1 MTTGHVDTRRGS
13 ESLRRWRQQQYARRC
28 RSQAWLMDRVGHGR
42 QLTIGQLG
50 ALPRPARC
58 GWPLTGVG
66 IRLHEGRAFL
76 HGAQHCASPW
86 ACPLCTPVIR
96 SRRAQDLRHAV
107 RWWHD
112 TPPEHGLIFLT
123 LTIPHTKSESLGAL
137 IDLVAGS
144 WSRMRGSHAWRRL
157 ADRTGIR
164 HHVRSMEVTWSPAS
178 GWHAHLHCLLFTE
191 TTLDAKPLKESIH
204 ALWSDAVHALDPDRK
219 PVSKCHGVTVEAV
232 TDEGL
237 LLAGYV
243 SKSPD
248 RRDIALEM
256 TRSDRKQGRRA
267 NSLTPFEFL
276 DDGTNIDERMA
287 RALWC
292 EYVDATYRRRTITW
306 SRRLRQDS
314 GLNGM
319 EPTDRQIIDDTIHG
333 LPVINLDP
341 PTYRMLRHSPSI
353 IATTLQL
360 IEDGQVPLAETI
372 IDQATGMD
380 IDSPR
385 S

>member
-1 MTTGHVDTRRGS
+1 M
-13 ESLRRWRQQQYARRC
+13 
-28 RSQAWLMDRVGHGR
+28 
-42 QLTIGQLG
+42 
-50 ALPRPARC
+50 
-58 GWPLTGVG
+58 
-66 IRLHEGRAFL
+66 
-76 HGAQHCASPW
+76 
-86 ACPLCTPVIR
+86 
-96 SRRAQDLRHAV
+96 
-107 RWWHD
+107 
-112 TPPEHGLIFLT
+112 
-123 LTIPHTKSESLGAL
+123 

-219 PVSKCHGVTVEAV
+219 PVSKRHGVTVEAV

-276 DDGTNIDERMA
+276 DDGTNIDAALA

-380 IDSPR
+380 IDSPAQLTASELPSR
-385 S
+385 LAGPIGPRGSLPRLRARPSH